1 VSLLALLLPL
11 ALPIAIFLGI
21 YLLGWLRI
29 LSEYERGVVFRLGRI
44 VREPVGPGLLVLIAP
59 PVVDRMVKIDLR
71 TIALDVPPQ
80 DVITSDNVS
89 IRVNAVVYYRVMD
102 PIKAVTE
109 IENYAFAT
117 SQMAQTT
124 LRSVVG
130 QCHLDD
136 LLAKR
141 DKINQQVQTILD
153 DQTEPWGI
161 KVTNVEVKNVDL
173 PETMQRAMAR
183 EAEAERERRAKIIA
197 AEGEFQ
203 SAQKLTEAADLME
216 DHPMALQLRYLQT
229 CVEIGVEKNTTI
241 FFPVPIDMLSKM
253 MGGHSNQHQPPG
265 NANQPF
271 NHP

>member
-1 VSLLALLLPL
+1 VNPFSLFIPL
-11 ALPIAIFLGI
+11 ALPVAIFLGI
-21 YLLGWLRI
+21 YLLGWLRV

-44 VREPVGPGLLVLIAP
+44 VRKPMGPGLLILIAP
-59 PVVDRMVKIDLR
+59 PIIDRMVKIDLR

-89 IRVNAVVYYRVMD
+89 IRVNAVVYYRVID
-102 PIKAVTE
+102 SIKAVTE
-109 IENYAFAT
+109 IEDFAFAT

-153 DQTEPWGI
+153 EQTEPWGI

-173 PETMQRAMAR
+173 PESMQRAMAR
-183 EAEAERERRAKIIA
+183 QAEAERERRAKIIA

-203 SAQKLTEAADLME
+203 AAQKLTEAADLME

-229 CVEIGVEKNTTI
+229 CLEIGVEKNTTI
-241 FFPVPIDMLSKM
+241 FFPVPIDMMSQLMGPKSSK
-253 MGGHSNQHQPPG
+253 
-265 NANQPF
+265 
-271 NHP
+271 

>member
-1 VSLLALLLPL
+1 MNLFSLLVPL

-21 YLLGWLRI
+21 YLIGWLRV

-44 VREPVGPGLLVLIAP
+44 VREPLGPGLLILIAP
-59 PVVDRMVKIDLR
+59 PIIDRMVKIDLR

-89 IRVNAVVYYRVMD
+89 IRVNAVVYYRVVD

-109 IENYAFAT
+109 IEDFAFGT

-141 DKINQQVQTILD
+141 DKINQQVQLILD
-153 DQTEPWGI
+153 EQTEPWGI
-161 KVTNVEVKNVDL
+161 KVSNVEVKNVDL
-173 PETMQRAMAR
+173 PESMQRAMAR
-183 EAEAERERRAKIIA
+183 QAEAERERRAKVIA

-203 SAQKLTEAADLME
+203 AAQKLTEAADLME

-241 FFPVPIDMLSKM
+241 FFPVPIDMLSKA
-253 MGGHSNQHQPPG
+253 MGNSIQVPQPPKT
-265 NANQPF
+265 QE
-271 NHP
+271 